1 MALLRL
7 MTPVY
12 SVTLLLS
19 AVLLFSVQPM
29 FTKMILPLLGGAPQV
44 WNTAM
49 LFFQACLLGG
59 YAYAHLTSKYLSIR
73 TQGILHIVLLA
84 ICTVVLPFAIPEG
97 WDPPADK
104 DPTLW
109 QLSLMALT
117 VGGPFFIISG
127 SAPMLQHWFGSSD
140 HKDAQSPY
148 FLYGASNLG
157 SMTALLTYPVL
168 TEPML
173 DLTGQTHLW
182 MYGYITLILLT
193 AASLFLLKPAAAGL
207 KNANISK
214 VDDAPISNAL
224 RLRWVILAA
233 IPSSLMLGVTTYITT
248 DIASVPLLWV
258 LPLALYV
265 STFIFVFANKPWIK
279 VDTIFA
285 IFGTGLVSM
294 AAAILFFKLWHN
306 AILLIACHMVLFF
319 LVALYCHFHLAKVR
333 PGASKLTE
341 FYFFMSLGG
350 VIGGFFNAI
359 IAPVFFVTA
368 IEYPLVLGLA
378 MLVRYANDPER
389 TFKKFLI
396 ILGKKAFSL
405 NTILIFIV
413 LGAAYAGYLLKNSTI
428 DIIAAVI
435 VCISL
440 LIDIKKRWQFGSLA
454 LLLIM
459 TSPLAMPILSETSEN
474 VILRDRNFFGTIRI
488 LDNPDFRTLLH
499 GTTNHGSQPLA
510 PDEKLLKITY
520 FSEISPVADVFKIL
534 DKMHGENAD
543 PKNVGILGLGIGAMA
558 CYTHPGRH
566 FDFYEIDNEI
576 NLLAKDPKYFTYL
589 SDCGSSYDVIMGDGR
604 LNLKKQ
610 ESQKYQ
616 ALFMDAFSSDNI
628 PVHLVTKEAI
638 DLYFEKIKPDG
649 LIAVHI
655 SNNYL
660 DMEPVLK
667 MIADNLGIYAVAHV
681 KEGGKLQNTNIE
693 GFPSHYFVMTKNQ
706 QIINDLKEL
715 GWSEPIH
722 RDGVALWTDKYTN
735 IFTILGNRSF
745 EQRAKNIK
753 KIAESKQEEPP
764 ENVSK

>member
-1 MALLRL
+1 MSANKLRL

-359 IAPVFFVTA
+359 IAPQFFVIA
-368 IEYPLVLGLA
+368 IEYHV
-378 MLVRYANDPER
+378 MLVCAAMINLSWAELRE
-389 TFKKFLI
+389 
-396 ILGKKAFSL
+396 AFSQFTSILKKPLFGGAFALLIVAVVL
-405 NTILIFIV
+405 NAILNPAKNVQGTAAPKSGNETIFI
-413 LGAAYAGYLLKNSTI
+413 
-428 DIIAAVI
+428 
-435 VCISL
+435 
-440 LIDIKKRWQFGSLA
+440 
-454 LLLIM
+454 
-459 TSPLAMPILSETSEN
+459 
-474 VILRDRNFFGTIRI
+474 DRNFFGVIRI
-488 LDNPDFRTLLH
+488 QETPLVRTLTH
-499 GTTNHGSQPLA
+499 GTTKHGSQARDESYRLTPLSYFSALSPLA
-510 PDEKLLKITY
+510 DAFKLMDLYGPTTQ
-520 FSEISPVADVFKIL
+520 
-534 DKMHGENAD
+534 
-543 PKNVGILGLGIGAMA
+543 NVGVIGLGVGVVS
-558 CYTHPGRH
+558 CYRKEGRH
-566 FDFYEIDNEI
+566 FDFFEIDKDI
-576 NLLAKDPKYFTYL
+576 ADIASDPKYFTYL
-589 SDCGSSYDVIMGDGR
+589 TDCGSPTIILGDGR
-604 LNLKKQ
+604 LKLKK
-610 ESQKYQ
+610 EKDDKYYDFF
-616 ALFMDAFSSDNI
+616 LLDAFSSDNI
-628 PVHLVTKEAI
+628 PVHLLTKEAVS
-638 DLYFEKIKPDG
+638 LYLQKLKDDG
-649 LIAVHI
+649 ILILHI

-660 DMEPVLK
+660 DLEPV
-667 MIADNLGIYAVAHV
+667 IAKIT
-681 KEGGKLQNTNIE
+681 E
-693 GFPSHYFVMTKNQ
+693 
-706 QIINDLKEL
+706 EL
-715 GWSEPIH
+715 GVPAYSKFGLKGPIG
-722 RDGVALWTDKYTN
+722 DSGIEAYAAKYILISKNEKITGALLENGWKKAETKQYVKAWTDQYSN
-735 IFTILGNRSF
+735 IFSVLKTKVTHER
-745 EQRAKNIK
+745 
-753 KIAESKQEEPP
+753 
-764 ENVSK
+764 